1 MRGVSRLDNHKKFV
15 YILYQCDR
23 QTNERTTALMKTL
36 NQLGAVL
43 VGASILLVT
52 GCAGTPDSAPSDAPE
67 ITTVRLGYF
76 PNLTHA
82 PGLIATQKGFFKSE
96 LKAID
101 LTVTP
106 TAFNAGPDVVTALFA
121 DSLDCSY
128 IGPNPAINAYVQSEG
143 AAVRIV
149 AGSTSGGAALVV
161 REGVDTPA
169 DLAGLTIA
177 TPQLGNTQ
185 DVAARNWLADQGFET
200 DLEGGGDVSI
210 KPQSN
215 SDGLAAFSTGEIDG
229 AWVPEPWVSSYVK
242 AGAHVLQDETDLWD
256 GGQFV
261 TTVILCRTD
270 FIEQHPDAVTAL
282 LKGHLAALDMITE
295 DPKGSQESVNLALA
309 GLTGSAIDEGVLA
322 AAWENVAFTSDPLST
337 TLVTSADHAVSVGLL
352 EKDKID
358 AAGGLPGTL
367 YSLDLLNALRA
378 ERGETAVK

>member
-1 MRGVSRLDNHKKFV
+1 
-15 YILYQCDR
+15 
-23 QTNERTTALMKTL
+23 MKTL

>member
-1 MRGVSRLDNHKKFV
+1 
-15 YILYQCDR
+15 
-23 QTNERTTALMKTL
+23 
-36 NQLGAVL
+36 
-43 VGASILLVT
+43 
-52 GCAGTPDSAPSDAPE
+52 
-67 ITTVRLGYF
+67 
-76 PNLTHA
+76 
-82 PGLIATQKGFFKSE
+82 
-96 LKAID
+96 
-101 LTVTP
+101 
-106 TAFNAGPDVVTALFA
+106 
-121 DSLDCSY
+121 
-128 IGPNPAINAYVQSEG
+128 
-143 AAVRIV
+143 
-149 AGSTSGGAALVV
+149 
-161 REGVDTPA
+161 
-169 DLAGLTIA
+169 
-177 TPQLGNTQ
+177 LGNTQ

>member
-1 MRGVSRLDNHKKFV
+1 MKNNSRL
-15 YILYQCDR
+15 
-23 QTNERTTALMKTL
+23 
-36 NQLGAVL
+36 
-43 VGASILLVT
+43 GASIALATVAALAVA
-52 GCAGTPDSAPSDAPE
+52 GCATTSPTTNDSPAVPE

-82 PGLIATQKGFFKSE
+82 PGLIATQKGLFKTE
-96 LKAID
+96 LKALD
-101 LTVTP
+101 LTLTP

-161 REGVDTPA
+161 RDGVNTAA

-185 DVAARNWLADQGFET
+185 DVAARNWLTDQGLT
-200 DLEGGGDVSI
+200 ADVDGGGDVSI

-215 SDGLAAFSTGEIDG
+215 SDALAAFSSGDIDG
-229 AWVPEPWVSSYVK
+229 AWVPEPWVSSFV
-242 AGAHVLQDETDLWD
+242 ANGAHVLQNEADLWPN
-256 GGQFV
+256 GEFV

-270 FIEQHPDAVTAL
+270 FIDQHPDAVTAL
-282 LKGHLAALDMITE
+282 IKGHLAALDLIAS
-295 DPKGSQESVNLALA
+295 DPAAAKDAVNLALA
-309 GLTGSAIDEGVLA
+309 GLTGSSIDPAILD
-322 AAWENVAFTSDPLST
+322 AAWENVTFTADPLKD
-337 TLVTSADHAVSVGLL
+337 TLVTSAEHAVSAGLL
-352 EKDKID
+352 EQSGID

-367 YSLDLLNALRA
+367 YSLDLLNAVRA
-378 ERGETAVK
+378 ERGEDAIQ

>member
-1 MRGVSRLDNHKKFV
+1 LDQATGFDFENYLS
-15 YILYQCDR
+15 YILYECDR
-23 QTNERTTALMKTL
+23 QTNKERELVKTI
-36 NQLGAVL
+36 NQTGAML
-43 VGASILLVT
+43 IAASILLVA
-52 GCAGTPDSAPSDAPE
+52 GCAPTAGAGSSETAE

-82 PGLIATQKGFFKSE
+82 PALIATQQGLFKSE
-96 LKAID
+96 LNKVD

-121 DSLDCSY
+121 NSLDCSY

-161 REGVDTPA
+161 RDGVDTPA

-185 DVAARNWLADQGFET
+185 DVAARSWLADQGFAT

-210 KPQSN
+210 KPQGN
-215 SDGLAAFSTGEIDG
+215 SDGLAAFSAGQIDG
-229 AWVPEPWVSSYVK
+229 AWVPEPWVASYVK
-242 AGAHVLQDETDLWD
+242 AGASILQNEADLWE
-256 GGQFV
+256 GGEFV

-282 LKGHLAALDMITE
+282 LTGHLAALDVVAA
-295 DPKGSQESVNLALA
+295 DPTGSQEAVNLAIA
-309 GLTGSAIDEGVLA
+309 GLTGSTIDEAVLA
-322 AAWENVAFTSDPLST
+322 AAWKNVEFTADPLSSS
-337 TLVTSADHAVSVGLL
+337 LVTSADHAIAVGLL
-352 EKDKID
+352 EKEMVD

-367 YSLDLLNALRA
+367 YSLELLNALLA
-378 ERGETAVK
+378 ERGEDVVQ

>member
-1 MRGVSRLDNHKKFV
+1 
-15 YILYQCDR
+15 
-23 QTNERTTALMKTL
+23 MKTIT
-36 NQLGAVL
+36 QVGATL
-43 VGASILLVT
+43 AAASILLVA
-52 GCAGTPDSAPSDAPE
+52 GCAASTDSAPSAPDSAPSDVPA

-82 PGLIATQKGFFKSE
+82 PGLIATQKGFFKTE
-96 LKAID
+96 LKEID
-101 LTVTP
+101 LTLTP

-149 AGSTSGGAALVV
+149 AGSTSGGAGLVV
-161 REGVDTPA
+161 REGVDVPA

-185 DVAARNWLADQGFET
+185 DVAARNWLTDQGFTT
-200 DLEGGGDVSI
+200 DVEGGGDVSI

-215 SDGLAAFSTGEIDG
+215 SDGLAAFSAGEIDG

-242 AGAHVLQDETDLWD
+242 AGAHVLQNEADLWD

-261 TTVILCRTD
+261 TTVIVCRTG
-270 FIEQHPDAVTAL
+270 FIDQHPEAVTAL
-282 LKGHLAALDMITE
+282 LKGHLSALDFIAS
-295 DPKGSQESVNLALA
+295 DPAGSQAAVNLSLA
-309 GLTGSAIDEGVLA
+309 GLTGSSIDEAVLA
-322 AAWENVAFTSDPLST
+322 AAWKNVNFTADPLST

-367 YSLDLLNALRA
+367 YSLDLLNALLT
-378 ERGETAVK
+378 ERGEASVK

>member
-1 MRGVSRLDNHKKFV
+1 
-15 YILYQCDR
+15 
-23 QTNERTTALMKTL
+23 MKTF

-43 VGASILLVT
+43 VGASILLVA
-52 GCAGTPDSAPSDAPE
+52 GCAGTPESAPSDAPE

-149 AGSTSGGAALVV
+149 AGSTSAGAALVV

-242 AGAHVLQDETDLWD
+242 SGAHVLQDEADLWD

-282 LKGHLAALDMITE
+282 LKGHLAALDFIAA
-295 DPKGSQESVNLALA
+295 DPAGSQEAVNLSLA

-337 TLVTSADHAVSVGLL
+337 TLVTSVDHAVSVGLL
-352 EKDKID
+352 EKDKVD

-367 YSLDLLNALRA
+367 YSLDLLNALLA
-378 ERGETAVK
+378 ERGEKEVK

>member
-1 MRGVSRLDNHKKFV
+1 MKSITRIGAAL
-15 YILYQCDR
+15 
-23 QTNERTTALMKTL
+23 TAT
-36 NQLGAVL
+36 
-43 VGASILLVT
+43 SILLIA
-52 GCAGTPDSAPSDAPE
+52 GCSTAPETAPVATE

-82 PGLIATQKGFFKSE
+82 PGLIATQKGLFKSE
-96 LKAID
+96 LKALE

-143 AAVRIV
+143 SAVRIV

-161 REGVDTPA
+161 RNGVNVPA

-185 DVAARNWLADQGFET
+185 DVAARNWLADQGFAS

-210 KPQSN
+210 KPQGN
-215 SDGLAAFSTGEIDG
+215 SDGLAAFSAGDIDG

-242 AGAHVLQDETDLWD
+242 AGAHVLQNEADLWE

-261 TTVILCRTD
+261 TTVILCRTE
-270 FIEQHPDAVTAL
+270 FVEQHPEAVTAI
-282 LKGHLAALDMITE
+282 LKGHLAALDVIAS
-295 DPKGSQESVNLALA
+295 DPAGSQAAVNLSIA
-309 GLTGSAIDEGVLA
+309 GLTGSAIDEAVLA
-322 AAWENVAFTSDPLST
+322 SAWENVVFTADPLAS
-337 TLVTSADHAVSVGLL
+337 TLVTSADHAVTVGLL
-352 EKDKID
+352 DKGALD

-367 YSLDLLNALRA
+367 YSLDLLNALLA
-378 ERGETAVK
+378 ERGEDAVK

>member
-1 MRGVSRLDNHKKFV
+1 
-15 YILYQCDR
+15 
-23 QTNERTTALMKTL
+23 MKTIGHI
-36 NQLGAVL
+36 GATL
-43 VGASILLVT
+43 AAASLLLLA
-52 GCAGTPDSAPSDAPE
+52 GCSATPSGAPSEATE

-82 PGLIATQKGFFKSE
+82 PALIGTQKSLFKTE

-101 LTVTP
+101 LAVTP

-161 REGVDTPA
+161 REGVDAPA

-200 DLEGGGDVSI
+200 DVEGGGDVSI

-215 SDGLAAFSTGEIDG
+215 SDGLAAFSSGEIDG
-229 AWVPEPWVSSYVK
+229 AWVPEPWVASYVK
-242 AGAHVLQDETDLWD
+242 AGARVLQNEADLWD

-270 FIEQHPDAVTAL
+270 FVDQYPEAVTAL
-282 LKGHLAALDMITE
+282 LKGHLAALDFIAE
-295 DPKGSQESVNLALA
+295 DSKGAQEAVNLSLA
-309 GLTGSAIDEGVLA
+309 GLTGSAIDEAVLA
-322 AAWENVAFTSDPLST
+322 AAWENVAFTSDPLSA
-337 TLVTSADHAVSVGLL
+337 TLVTSADHAVTVGLL
-352 EKDKID
+352 EQDGID

-367 YSLDLLNALRA
+367 YSLDLLNALLA
-378 ERGETAVK
+378 ERGEAGVK